1 MLGLSALAA
10 GACQMQRPIARGMP
24 RGSSTVCVFGV
35 RGVRAFAR
43 ETDDGMDV
51 TFTVVGDGEELRRR
65 AHAAVNGEFPVRPET
80 RVIMRQVT
88 ATVYD
93 EPEGLMI
100 HAKAKDP
107 AMLEQIQDEIRQVID
122 EATSDRCD

>member
-1 MLGLSALAA
+1 
-10 GACQMQRPIARGMP
+10 
-24 RGSSTVCVFGV
+24 
-35 RGVRAFAR
+35 
-43 ETDDGMDV
+43 
-51 TFTVVGDGEELRRR
+51 
-65 AHAAVNGEFPVRPET
+65 
-80 RVIMRQVT
+80 
-88 ATVYD
+88 VYD